1 MVLTPETLLVEIK
14 NESTDFL
21 EINLMKLEKSQDCSY
36 LRIMSMT
43 SGIAIFIH
51 TGTFICR
58 LTEDS
63 TIRKKTQ

>member
-21 EINLMKLEKSQDCSY
+21 EINWMKLENSQDCSY

-43 SGIAIFIH
+43 SGFAIFIH
-51 TGTFICR
+51 TRVFICR

-63 TIRKKTQ
+63 TVRKQTQ